1 MTLVAEGTRYDPT
14 CEAHTRLADDRP
26 AGDRRIGGDY
36 RYLDLDWSLAK
47 GQWSADQIVAPQM
60 ATSRESQMSASSRF
74 IGAA

>member
-36 RYLDLDWSLAK
+36 RYLDLD
-47 GQWSADQIVAPQM
+47 
-60 ATSRESQMSASSRF
+60 
-74 IGAA
+74 